1 MDFPG
6 GSVCKQNLPEAP
18 EMQEIQ
24 VPSLSLEDPL
34 EESVATHSQYSYS
47 WLENPMDRGAWKAP
61 SRGSHGVRHDWSDW
75 TELNI

>member
-6 GSVCKQNLPEAP
+6 GSVCKQNLPEVP

-34 EESVATHSQYSYS
+34 EESVATHNQYSYS
-47 WLENPMDRGAWKAP
+47 
-61 SRGSHGVRHDWSDW
+61 
-75 TELNI
+75 